1 MASTAVAR
9 EAVFALR
16 REIARIEGTLPEEL
30 APAGATVL
38 RRKGIVSAGGADA
51 LLATGPILPTGVE
64 RLDRALGG
72 GLPRAALTEIH
83 GTETRNAGAVA
94 GFALALAAL
103 LMRGKGLPLLWVGT
117 SEIFHE
123 AGLPYAV
130 GLAHAF
136 GIEAKNLLFSS
147 VPKLADAL
155 WVAEEAARLSALA
168 AVLVELRGNPERL
181 DLTATRRL
189 HRRAQQAER
198 PVLLIRESAFAE
210 PTAAPVRLVVSPAS
224 AAPRATLAGPL
235 AGSIGAPAFSVAI
248 GKSRT
253 SLDAEFVLEW
263 NSHEL
268 AFQERRPQDSR
279 RLVSLPRSRA
289 DLAPASGSVV
299 AFARGG
305 NGAAAGDEPSRQQH
319 PAHRRPRRAG

>member
-30 APAGATVL
+30 APAGTTVL
-38 RRKGIVSAGGADA
+38 RRKGIVSAAHRDA
-51 LLATGPILPTGVE
+51 FLATGAE

-72 GLPRAALTEIH
+72 GLPKAALIEIH
-83 GTETRNAGAVA
+83 GAETRNAGTVA
-94 GFALALAAL
+94 GFALALATLA
-103 LMRGKGLPLLWVGT
+103 MKQEGKGLPLLWVGT
-117 SEIFHE
+117 SDIFHE

-130 GLAHAF
+130 GLADQF
-136 GIEAKNLLFSS
+136 GVEARSLLFSS
-147 VPKLADAL
+147 APKLADAL

-168 AVLVELRGNPERL
+168 AVMVELRGNPERL

-189 HRRAQQAER
+189 HRRAQLAGR

-210 PTAAPVRLVVSPAS
+210 PTAAPVRLVVSPAP
-224 AAPRATLAGPL
+224 AAPRTTLAGPL

-248 GKSRT
+248 GKSRI
-253 SLDAEFVLEW
+253 SPAAEFVLEW

-268 AFQERRPQDSR
+268 AFQERRPQDPR
-279 RLVSLPRSRA
+279 RLVSLSRSRA

-305 NGAAAGDEPSRQQH
+305 NDAAAGDEPSRQQH
-319 PAHRRPRRAG
+319 AEDRRPRRAG

>member
-9 EAVFALR
+9 EADFALR
-16 REIARIEGTLPEEL
+16 REIARIEGILPEEL

-38 RRKGIVSAGGADA
+38 RRKGIVSAADGDA
-51 LLATGPILPTGVE
+51 FLATGAE
-64 RLDRALGG
+64 RLDRGLGG
-72 GLPRAALTEIH
+72 GLPKAALTEIH
-83 GTETRNAGAVA
+83 GAETRNAGTVA
-94 GFALALAAL
+94 GFAMALAAL
-103 LMRGKGLPLLWVGT
+103 TMKRDGKGLPLLWVGT

-130 GLAHAF
+130 GLAHQF
-136 GIEAKNLLFSS
+136 GIEAKRLLFSS
-147 VPKLADAL
+147 APKLVDAL
-155 WVAEEAARLSALA
+155 WIAEEAARLSALA
-168 AVLVELRGNPERL
+168 AVIVELRGNPERL

-189 HRRAQQAER
+189 HRRAQLAGR

-210 PTAAPVRLVVSPAS
+210 PTAAPVRLVVSPAP

-248 GKSRT
+248 GKSRM
-253 SLDAEFVLEW
+253 SPAAEFVLEW

-268 AFQERRPQDSR
+268 AFQERRPQDPR

-305 NGAAAGDEPSRQQH
+305 IGAAAGDEPSRQQH
-319 PAHRRPRRAG
+319 AEDRRPRRAG